1 MYGSVS
7 GHRSAISAYHT
18 QINNIA
24 IVEHPKLCALTGIFN
39 KRPPKARFCFVW
51 DIKKVLNHLNEFAH
65 NLNLPINLLSQKLVL
80 LIALTAASRRSGIC

>member
-24 IVEHPKLCALTGIFN
+24 IVEHPKFCALTVYLIRDLLKQGFVSFGIS
-39 KRPPKARFCFVW
+39 
-51 DIKKVLNHLNEFAH
+51 KKY
-65 NLNLPINLLSQKLVL
+65 
-80 LIALTAASRRSGIC
+80 